1 MENAYIVREKTSA
14 ENRYNAGSKAREDVD
29 AIVTGMGAE
38 PINCIFDFTDNRTS
52 SNRIQKLL
60 YHFKTASAWKRQ
72 LKSIEPNSTV
82 IFQFPVKAHTILFS
96 SVLASLKKRHIKTIA
111 IVHDLDTLRNAMFY
125 GSTHGYRI
133 KQEEINALKQY
144 DCVIAHNE
152 KMIHSLTEKFGV
164 DRNRLISLEIFDYLI
179 PEGIVKPSETDISQ
193 RNSIIIAG
201 NLDRDK
207 CGYAYALPKEPAF
220 ELYGANYGGDYA
232 DNVHYNG
239 KFHPDELPA
248 HLHGGFGLVW
258 DGDQTTGCTGI
269 FGEYLK
275 INNPHKVS
283 LYLACGIP
291 VIIWEE
297 AAISSFVKKNNCG
310 IVVKS
315 IESIAEVLS
324 GISEEEYKQMKQNA
338 MQTGKKL
345 REGFYTKKAIKTCT
359 EI

>member
-1 MENAYIVREKTSA
+1 MGSFYIVREKTSA

-38 PINCIFDFTDNRTS
+38 PIDCIFDFTDNRTS

-60 YHFKTASAWKRQ
+60 YHFKTASAWKQQ
-72 LKSIEPNSTV
+72 LDRIEPNSTV
-82 IFQFPVKAHTILFS
+82 VFQFPVKAHTIRFS
-96 SVLASLKKRHIKTIA
+96 SVLSAMRKRQIKTIA

-125 GSTHGYRI
+125 GSTHGFRLR
-133 KQEEINALKQY
+133 QEEINALKQF
-144 DCVIAHNE
+144 DSVIAHN
-152 KMIHSLTEKFGV
+152 KRMIDSLTEKFGV
-164 DRNRLISLEIFDYLI
+164 EKDKLISLGIFDYLI
-179 PEGIVKPSETDISQ
+179 PERILNSSEKDTSQ

-201 NLDRDK
+201 NLDPDK
-207 CGYAYALPKEPAF
+207 CGYAYVLPKEPVF

-258 DGDQTTGCTGI
+258 DGDKTDGCTGI

-297 AAISSFVKKNNCG
+297 AAISSFIKENNCG
-310 IVVKS
+310 IAVKS
-315 IESIAEVLS
+315 IESIAETLS
-324 GISEEEYKQMKQNA
+324 GISEEEYKRMKQNA
-338 MQTGKKL
+338 MQTGRKL
-345 REGFYTKKAIKTCT
+345 REGFYTKQAIKACT
-359 EI
+359 DR